1 MGEIVRAGLYQFT
14 TKGGVVA
21 VGKNLSTTADILRY
35 VAVCVIGAGDDRS
48 GKRPH
53 RLASLADRNAPSGT
67 VRHPFKVPAIY
78 GKFTKHN
85 CLGLY
90 HTSADQ

>member
-21 VGKNLSTTADILRY
+21 VGKNLSTAVDIFRY

-67 VRHPFKVPAIY
+67 VRPPFLGERKVPAIY
-78 GKFTKHN
+78 GEFMKHDHPK
-85 CLGLY
+85 L
-90 HTSADQ
+90 